1 MSIVADT
8 LERIRSISLVTR
20 VLVATVV
27 LALIVAGVFVV
38 LIQAVS
44 ALNDATQRETG
55 SKDVRAATFAV
66 EKVLADLEARQRGFV
81 FTRDDRFLERWR
93 ASRTE
98 LRPRLEN
105 FERLAAT
112 SSPSQEFLATEIAT
126 SIRDYVSG
134 WSVPLIGLARRS
146 PIVARTTEAS
156 TEGQRQTDDIRTR
169 IDSFLA
175 AEEEF
180 AAARARSANTQYDRA
195 IALGTVGLVASA
207 LLIALFGVYLAR
219 SIARPVRAVATGA
232 EQVAE
237 GDLSV
242 RLADRGPG
250 EVGALTRSFNRM
262 AGQLEVGR
270 DALREQNAKLRE
282 SERLKSELV
291 SIVSHELRTPLASV
305 LGFTS
310 LLLTREL
317 DSQDQR
323 RYLEIIDSQGR
334 RLSSLLNDFLDV
346 ERLEEGQLEL
356 ARELIDLR
364 NVVGDQTRLFAGQSS
379 KHELD
384 VALPEQPLIVL
395 GDPNRLAQVMANLL
409 SNAIKYSP
417 EGGTVEVV
425 GEQRND
431 VARVSVRDHGLGIP
445 EELHQR
451 VFAKFFRGNAG
462 ASGIQGSGLGLTIA
476 RSVVEAHGGQ
486 ISFESASGKGSI
498 FWLEL
503 PIAAS
508 VDENAAA

>member
-1 MSIVADT
+1 VSGLT
-8 LERIRSISLVTR
+8 GRIRSIPLATR
-20 VLVATVV
+20 MIVASVV
-27 LALIVAGVFVV
+27 LALLVAGAFAV

-44 ALNDATQRETG
+44 ALNDATQREVR
-55 SKDVRAATFAV
+55 SKEVRAATFEL
-66 EKVLADLEARQRGFV
+66 EKLVADLETGLRGFAI
-81 FTRDDRFLERWR
+81 TGEERFLRPWQE
-93 ASRTE
+93 AYDE
-98 LRPRLEN
+98 LPDGVEN
-105 FERLAAT
+105 FERLAST
-112 SSPSQEFLATEIAT
+112 SGAQERLAGTIVTEIE
-126 SIRDYVSG
+126 DYVYR
-134 WSVPLIGLARRS
+134 WAEPLVD
-146 PIVARTTEAS
+146 VARDTPEAARTAEALEQS
-156 TEGQRQTDDIRTR
+156 RRQTDSIRNR
-169 IDSFLA
+169 IDRFLTVENTLASETAQA
-175 AEEEF
+175 AN
-180 AAARARSANTQYDRA
+180 RRYDRA
-195 IALGTVGLVASA
+195 IALAASGLVASA
-207 LLIALFGVYLAR
+207 LLILLFGLYLAR
-219 SIARPVRAVATGA
+219 WMARPVRDVAVAAGR
-232 EQVAE
+232 VAE

-242 RLADRGPG
+242 RLEEAGPG
-250 EVGALTRSFNRM
+250 EIGTLETSFNRM
-262 AGQLEVGR
+262 AGQLERGR
-270 DALREQNAKLRE
+270 DELQEQNAKLRE

-317 DSQDQR
+317 DSEDQR

-364 NVVGDQTRLFAGQSS
+364 NIVGDQTRLFAGQSS
-379 KHELD
+379 EHELD
-384 VALPEQPLIVL
+384 LVLPEQPLIVL
-395 GDPNRLAQVMANLL
+395 GDPNRLAQVVANLL

-417 EGGTVEVV
+417 EGGMVEVV
-425 GEQRND
+425 GEQLND

-445 EELHQR
+445 DELHQR